1 LTEHEIPRD
10 RRKVGTD
17 AAAESGAVVMNGPL
31 GDETKMNQHLATNVI
46 LVGCETEDL
55 EEAYKILML
64 AGVDLRFSG
73 LTRELQP
80 AVWTR
85 IRQRVARLFSTG
97 QHRKATKVL
106 IRHIIAVNPD
116 VDREKMTRSDVDR
129 WKSGRRFDKEY
140 LLVDWNLCG
149 CKISVLPRSFSALVC
164 TGDLELNCNQLRSL
178 PADFGQLE
186 VGGYLQLNANQL
198 ESLPADFGQL
208 QVGGFL
214 SLDHN
219 QLGSL
224 PADFGQLKVGGNL
237 WLNDNQ
243 LDSLPE
249 GFENISVGGKLHLY
263 NNQLVEQ
270 SCSFP
275 NVRGEV
281 VFADPRNDY

>member
-31 GDETKMNQHLATNVI
+31 GDETKMNQHLATNVMLI
-46 LVGCETEDL
+46 SCETGEL

-64 AGVDLRFSG
+64 GGVDLRFSG

-80 AVWTR
+80 AVWAR
-85 IRQRVARLFSTG
+85 IRQRVACLFSTG

-106 IRHIIAVNPD
+106 ARHIIAVSPGAN
-116 VDREKMTRSDVDR
+116 REKMLGGL
-129 WKSGRRFDKEY
+129 KFDKEY

>member
-1 LTEHEIPRD
+1 M
-10 RRKVGTD
+10 D

-46 LVGCETEDL
+46 LIGCDNEDL

-64 AGVDLRFSG
+64 GGVDLRFSS
-73 LTRELQP
+73 LTRELL
-80 AVWTR
+80 
-85 IRQRVARLFSTG
+85 RQRVACLFSTG

-116 VDREKMTRSDVDR
+116 VDRERMLRCLK
-129 WKSGRRFDKEY
+129 FDKAD
-140 LLVDWNLCG
+140 LLVDWNLSR

-164 TGDLELNCNQLRSL
+164 TGHLYLSDNQLGSL
-178 PADFGQLE
+178 PLDFGQLQ
-186 VGGYLQLNANQL
+186 VGGNLWLYNNQL

-208 QVGGFL
+208 QVGGNL
-214 SLDHN
+214 HLYQN

-224 PADFGQLKVGGNL
+224 PADFGQLKVGGSLSLSN
-237 WLNDNQ
+237 NQ

-249 GFENISVGGKLHLY
+249 GFENINVGGNLHLY

-275 NVRGEV
+275 NVQGEV
-281 VFADPRNDY
+281 NFEEPEDERMLRTIL